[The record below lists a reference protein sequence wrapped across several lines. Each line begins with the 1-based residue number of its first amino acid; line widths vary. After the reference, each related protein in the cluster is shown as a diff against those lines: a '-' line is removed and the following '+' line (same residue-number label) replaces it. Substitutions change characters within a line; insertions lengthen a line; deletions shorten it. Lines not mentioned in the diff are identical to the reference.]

1 MPYGAFALTVT
12 APPLGP
18 LLCDAL
24 GVALDVDGVGLLVE
38 PDPATV
44 EELIPAGIDV
54 ASGPSSTSTWPTA
67 TEELGL
73 AVTPVKYPAIRC
85 ALSAAPV
92 P

>member
-18 LLCDAL
+18 VLCVAL
-24 GVALDVDGVGLLVE
+24 GVVLDGVG
-38 PDPATV
+38 
-44 EELIPAGIDV
+44 EELLAPAAAEELMPAGTEV
-54 ASGPSSTSTWPTA
+54 ASGPSSTTTWPAA